1 VGGGDAATIA
11 PVVAARAAVLCRNRS
26 FAGDA
31 TPAGEDDAD
40 ATCPPAGEDEDEDE
54 DENEDIAAAAAAAAA
69 AVAAA
74 GEDAEDGGEPRS
86 GDVTGVRSSF

>member
-54 DENEDIAAAAAAAAA
+54 DENEDIAAAAAA
-69 AVAAA
+69 VAAA